1 MFAQKCLKNM
11 KAQKPGAKLEQEKKK
26 EWILETTGYSF
37 FKVNV
42 YVCVE
47 EEIV

>member
-1 MFAQKCLKNM
+1 MFAQKCLKNT

-26 EWILETTGYSF
+26 NGYWRQQDIPF

>member
-26 EWILETTGYSF
+26 RMDTGDNRIF
-37 FKVNV
+37 LF
-42 YVCVE
+42 
-47 EEIV
+47 